1 MQIEIKKKQEMSLYD
16 CFRLVGEYGCD
27 ICDDIYDWGTYL
39 GCQETW
45 DKCHDYYDKCML
57 LFALNLTCIKYND
70 KAYSCCDVSKFLWK
84 NREPFERF
92 FNEENKRDYTPAYW
106 LKKGET
112 IDPDEDGLF
121 YDIYMESFE
130 SLLIGN
136 YSESDYRK
144 LYKYLTEWDKWGK
157 INKGN
162 AQETKAFVEEC
173 LNDVEIQVEDGEEC
187 FITRYNF
194 SKDKN
199 SMMNL
204 DNLNALHDNIFKETD
219 YIVAKIAII
228 KGYAYEDIDPKQL
241 VEVILTGVTSD
252 SEERID
258 IGDILKPKGLLK
270 AIFNNQKVIQYLK
283 SVSDSYDRYIESFKI
298 KEE

>member
-1 MQIEIKKKQEMSLYD
+1 MLDDLLEEIVNLKHNFREQFDFKFKRGTKCKYVDKKGAVIKNQEGKPIHAPTPS
-16 CFRLVGEYGCD
+16 
-27 ICDDIYDWGTYL
+27 T
-39 GCQETW
+39 
-45 DKCHDYYDKCML
+45 
-57 LFALNLTCIKYND
+57 
-70 KAYSCCDVSKFLWK
+70 SKG
-84 NREPFERF
+84 F

-112 IDPDEDGLF
+112 IDPNEDGLF

-162 AQETKAFVEEC
+162 AQETRAFVEEC

-187 FITRYNF
+187 LITRYNF

-219 YIVAKIAII
+219 YI
-228 KGYAYEDIDPKQL
+228 GTL
-241 VEVILTGVTSD
+241 
-252 SEERID
+252 
-258 IGDILKPKGLLK
+258 
-270 AIFNNQKVIQYLK
+270 NC
-283 SVSDSYDRYIESFKI
+283 
-298 KEE
+298 